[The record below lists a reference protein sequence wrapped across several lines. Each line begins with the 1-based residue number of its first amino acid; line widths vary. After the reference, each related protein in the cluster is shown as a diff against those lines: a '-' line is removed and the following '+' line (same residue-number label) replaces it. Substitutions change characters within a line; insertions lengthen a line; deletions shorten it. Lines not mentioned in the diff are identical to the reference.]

1 MKVGTRVE
9 VRSQFDRSWANG
21 FEIAEI
27 VRDGTEGESGE
38 DGPGAR
44 YKIRRLS
51 DGMVLPRDFDWEDV
65 RRERKG
71 GMWWYRG

>member
-9 VRSQFDRSWANG
+9 VRSQFDRSWASG
-21 FEIAEI
+21 FEISEI
-27 VRDGTEGESGE
+27 VGDLDGA

-44 YKIRRLS
+44 YKVRRES
-51 DGMVLPRDFDWEDV
+51 DGMVLPRIFDWEEV

-71 GMWWYRG
+71 GMWWYR

>member
-1 MKVGTRVE
+1 MKVGTKVE
-9 VRSQFDRSWANG
+9 VRSQFDRSWAGG

-27 VRDGTEGESGE
+27 MGGDGAETG
-38 DGPGAR
+38 DGPDAS
-44 YKIRRLS
+44 YKVRRLS
-51 DGMVLPRDFDWEDV
+51 DGMVLPRVFAWEDL

>member
-9 VRSQFDRSWANG
+9 VRSQFDRSWASG
-21 FEIAEI
+21 FEISEI
-27 VRDGTEGESGE
+27 VGSPEGA

-44 YKIRRLS
+44 YKVRRES
-51 DGMVLPRDFDWEDV
+51 DGMVLPREFEWEEV

-71 GMWWYRG
+71 GHWWYR